1 MDDDDNGRIL
11 KMGRYSK
18 LIGSVIGALVGVAA
32 AFGINV
38 EAFTPEIQASLIV
51 VLTAIGTYISPSNT

>member
-1 MDDDDNGRIL
+1 
-11 KMGRYSK
+11 MGRYSK
-18 LIGSVIGALVGVAA
+18 LIGSVIGALVGIAA

-51 VLTAIGTYISPSNT
+51 VLTAIGTYISPANT

>member
-1 MDDDDNGRIL
+1 
-11 KMGRYSK
+11 MGRYSK
-18 LIGSVIGALVGVAA
+18 LIGSVIGALVGIAA